1 MVIAMK
7 CIRAAI
13 EAEVEKYEVG
23 KGLEDGFE
31 LMADVITKGWIVTDS
46 LVQVQKENG
55 SIVCPYIVHRRG
67 RTFIGE
73 GDYIITDSDGTKHV
87 CGADKIFR
95 RYQIVEG
102 DSN

>member
-95 RYQIVEG
+95 RYQIVED